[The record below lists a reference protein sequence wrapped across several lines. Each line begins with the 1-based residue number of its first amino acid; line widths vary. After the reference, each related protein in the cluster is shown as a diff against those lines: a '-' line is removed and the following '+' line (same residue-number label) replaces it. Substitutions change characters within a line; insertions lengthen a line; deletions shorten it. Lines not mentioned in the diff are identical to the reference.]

1 MDIKEPEKQEI
12 NIKQKKL
19 DKKKSKKYLSIEKK
33 DITSEVTTNPVWL
46 CMKNNVVANS
56 SKPSFFSKSQSSY
69 VQSWPELP
77 YPGFSNIESDGKI
90 VQTEVYQHNENKKL
104 HFPETSTKYDN
115 KSNKAI
121 CATDGS
127 TCTISNYNTIQNEI
141 CETKDLKISRSV
153 VNRNK
158 NANEMKSSIQSDE
171 HENGQTGNMNSNNNG
186 DDIKL
191 MRWKRIQ
198 ITEEKRRKKEEEFR
212 RQLIA
217 PKNQH
222 IKIIDRSVKDLID
235 TVFGKNVNPKK
246 STNYYKLA
254 NVSNEFNL
262 KESSFEFPD
271 LSEGISKHR
280 NALKSNNC
288 DKSCINY
295 CDKSSGNCDGENSN
309 NIKCSDKSECDEQ
322 IHSVKVNDTSKIPQK
337 EKKKK
342 IKRNDPIEFNIFN
355 TWEILQKR
363 HKVMVSKKL
372 QNRKSVKKK
381 RLLSGN
387 ELDSDR
393 PERKRG
399 KYRENKK
406 KKLTRIKKKI
416 INERQVRLYLMN
428 EAKLLLENNNK
439 LILNNLDSNLF
450 YHLNKRHEKQLINGS
465 NIQIDLAVENNSTE
479 LNNCNKNNIADSNY
493 SNIDPKLLIHSRK
506 FRSYCNQWPNKEM
519 NRSVHSLIKDVVKF
533 QDRQHNIDPMKAD
546 SKRRYVCG
554 FHEVY
559 RFVKVNK
566 AKLIIIATDIDCV
579 EGKDSLLDYISQL
592 VMMADNQSTPYVF
605 CGSRW
610 SLKMCL
616 KKKCPISCVA
626 VLNYDG
632 AEKLYK
638 IIMDLLP
645 QVKQLYDE
653 KLKAA
658 ELKCGITSKVE
669 EDITSECI
677 RSMLNTLTLN
687 GDNKFSNNNN
697 RSNSDGS
704 GAYIDDEVGASS
716 NSFMAAILRC
726 SKKEK

>member
-254 NVSNEFNL
+254 N
-262 KESSFEFPD
+262 
-271 LSEGISKHR
+271 
-280 NALKSNNC
+280 
-288 DKSCINY
+288 
-295 CDKSSGNCDGENSN
+295 
-309 NIKCSDKSECDEQ
+309 
-322 IHSVKVNDTSKIPQK
+322 
-337 EKKKK
+337 
-342 IKRNDPIEFNIFN
+342 
-355 TWEILQKR
+355 KR